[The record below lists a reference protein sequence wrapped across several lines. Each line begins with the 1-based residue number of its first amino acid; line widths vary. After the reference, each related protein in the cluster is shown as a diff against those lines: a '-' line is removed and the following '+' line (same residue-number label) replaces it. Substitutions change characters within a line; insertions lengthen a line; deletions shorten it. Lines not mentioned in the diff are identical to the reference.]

1 LYLLSKINYVLVP
14 PPHPHPRIWSL
25 TSEASTYGHRQSA
38 DVLPLSLALIAVVS
52 STRLNLSLAQTT
64 FPHMKVDSLIPAY
77 SNKNNEH

>member
-1 LYLLSKINYVLVP
+1 MV
-14 PPHPHPRIWSL
+14 
-25 TSEASTYGHRQSA
+25 TYFRGQNIGHRQSA